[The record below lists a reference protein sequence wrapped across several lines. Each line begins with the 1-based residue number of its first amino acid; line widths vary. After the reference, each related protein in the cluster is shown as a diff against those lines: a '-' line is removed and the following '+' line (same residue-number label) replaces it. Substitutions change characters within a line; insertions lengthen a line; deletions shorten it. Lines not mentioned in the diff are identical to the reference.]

1 MNIENKTDTIDERIE
16 NTKKLVGKFIEEND
30 SLSSLGD
37 YKDYIEKA
45 INELKTT
52 KEELEKETYMLLVV
66 GGVKSGKSSLINA
79 LIGKESTIAKTG
91 VETTIYPSIISS
103 SKQDEIVVY
112 EKRSGDEFKDDEHSD
127 ANAHDEEEAE
137 LIGVVINDIKG
148 LSSAKNALVSKG
160 IKKKIVDLNRDKIEK
175 YVTSANREPNVLLI
189 NIRIQPKEDSIIN
202 NNTFIIDTPGID
214 GVIAGLSGT
223 RRENESSKVD
233 NNSKIEEELIKKS
246 EYIIFMRSSLTPLPR
261 EGIKLFKESQY
272 LTKRTIF
279 FIHNKFTINP
289 WRLTEDDS
297 SEQIEKDRKIF
308 SDFGIKPNPKIIDL
322 GKANDAILNKP
333 ELKDKESYEQ
343 LLDDSK
349 LKELEEDIKDA
360 ISRNGKQTHL
370 DTQVSNLETNLE
382 NLQNDISGKYQEF
395 QSEKKKTRDKV
406 VDSFDKIINH
416 LDEYIKNEEI
426 FEEILKNSAN
436 NSGLNFTTTKKIF
449 ELNYG
454 DFENINKNQLN
465 EYTKEQLEEHK
476 KVLSK
481 KIIEKHN
488 EILNQSID
496 IEKFNSFINNLNSL
510 SSEDNALV
518 TIETLLKTINETID
532 NKNPYLKFRLIKDDL
547 NEIKIKEDKREVV
560 RFVEPAPRKKD
571 WKGFKVWDEDKYF
584 TDAVNQMS
592 KDAVNNF
599 YINNEKEKSFFE
611 KLFKKVEK
619 YRNDMLDN
627 KNKFYERELYAQKEK
642 EYEKAKGFSEA
653 FEDLKESIKNDE

>member
-233 NNSKIEEELIKKS
+233 NNSKTEEELIKKS

-370 DTQVSNLETNLE
+370 DTQVSNLETNL
-382 NLQNDISGKYQEF
+382 
-395 QSEKKKTRDKV
+395 
-406 VDSFDKIINH
+406 
-416 LDEYIKNEEI
+416 
-426 FEEILKNSAN
+426 
-436 NSGLNFTTTKKIF
+436 
-449 ELNYG
+449 
-454 DFENINKNQLN
+454 
-465 EYTKEQLEEHK
+465 
-476 KVLSK
+476 
-481 KIIEKHN
+481 
-488 EILNQSID
+488 
-496 IEKFNSFINNLNSL
+496 
-510 SSEDNALV
+510 
-518 TIETLLKTINETID
+518 
-532 NKNPYLKFRLIKDDL
+532 
-547 NEIKIKEDKREVV
+547 
-560 RFVEPAPRKKD
+560 
-571 WKGFKVWDEDKYF
+571 
-584 TDAVNQMS
+584 
-592 KDAVNNF
+592 
-599 YINNEKEKSFFE
+599 
-611 KLFKKVEK
+611 
-619 YRNDMLDN
+619 
-627 KNKFYERELYAQKEK
+627 
-642 EYEKAKGFSEA
+642 
-653 FEDLKESIKNDE
+653 

>member
-233 NNSKIEEELIKKS
+233 NNSKTEEELIKKS

-308 SDFGIKPNPKIIDL
+308 SDFGIKPNPL
-322 GKANDAILNKP
+322 WCGQ
-333 ELKDKESYEQ
+333 Y
-343 LLDDSK
+343 
-349 LKELEEDIKDA
+349 
-360 ISRNGKQTHL
+360 
-370 DTQVSNLETNLE
+370 
-382 NLQNDISGKYQEF
+382 
-395 QSEKKKTRDKV
+395 
-406 VDSFDKIINH
+406 
-416 LDEYIKNEEI
+416 
-426 FEEILKNSAN
+426 
-436 NSGLNFTTTKKIF
+436 
-449 ELNYG
+449 
-454 DFENINKNQLN
+454 
-465 EYTKEQLEEHK
+465 
-476 KVLSK
+476 
-481 KIIEKHN
+481 
-488 EILNQSID
+488 
-496 IEKFNSFINNLNSL
+496 
-510 SSEDNALV
+510 
-518 TIETLLKTINETID
+518 
-532 NKNPYLKFRLIKDDL
+532 
-547 NEIKIKEDKREVV
+547 
-560 RFVEPAPRKKD
+560 
-571 WKGFKVWDEDKYF
+571 
-584 TDAVNQMS
+584 
-592 KDAVNNF
+592 
-599 YINNEKEKSFFE
+599 
-611 KLFKKVEK
+611 
-619 YRNDMLDN
+619 
-627 KNKFYERELYAQKEK
+627 
-642 EYEKAKGFSEA
+642 
-653 FEDLKESIKNDE
+653 

>member
-1 MNIENKTDTIDERIE
+1 
-16 NTKKLVGKFIEEND
+16 
-30 SLSSLGD
+30 
-37 YKDYIEKA
+37 
-45 INELKTT
+45 
-52 KEELEKETYMLLVV
+52 MLLVV
-66 GGVKSGKSSLINA
+66 GGVKSGKSSLLNA

-436 NSGLNFTTTKKIF
+436 NSGLNFTTTKNIF
-449 ELNYG
+449 DLNYG

-560 RFVEPAPRKKD
+560 RFVEPDPRKKD
-571 WKGFKVWDEDKYF
+571 WKGFKLWDKDKYF

>member
-343 LLDDSK
+343 LLDDDYYYNEENIKDELLQSILTLEGWIKKRVLESSRKGEKNINTIYSDLIKRVINNTTKNITQVDLEK
-349 LKELEEDIKDA
+349 LKHKLIYIRDLNKDYSKYGLSSKIETKDIE
-360 ISRNGKQTHL
+360 NTL
-370 DTQVSNLETNLE
+370 N
-382 NLQNDISGKYQEF
+382 NLQEKEF
-395 QSEKKKTRDKV
+395 MMIYNILEP
-406 VDSFDKIINH
+406 
-416 LDEYIKNEEI
+416 YID
-426 FEEILKNSAN
+426 
-436 NSGLNFTTTKKIF
+436 GL
-449 ELNYG
+449 E
-454 DFENINKNQLN
+454 
-465 EYTKEQLEEHK
+465 
-476 KVLSK
+476 SR
-481 KIIEKHN
+481 
-488 EILNQSID
+488 
-496 IEKFNSFINNLNSL
+496 LNSL
-510 SSEDNALV
+510 KNIQNL
-518 TIETLLKTINETID
+518 IE
-532 NKNPYLKFRLIKDDL
+532 FLIS
-547 NEIKIKEDKREVV
+547 NVN
-560 RFVEPAPRKKD
+560 
-571 WKGFKVWDEDKYF
+571 KYF
-584 TDAVNQMS
+584 TN
-592 KDAVNNF
+592 
-599 YINNEKEKSFFE
+599 KELKYDLSNGFSIFSDDTEE
-611 KLFKKVEK
+611 KLLFTMLSSGERQLLLLFSNIITSSDNPSIFIIDEPEISLNIKWQRKLISTLIKLSNNSKIQFILATHSIELLTNYKSSVNKLEHIIIERKGKK
-619 YRNDMLDN
+619 LD
-627 KNKFYERELYAQKEK
+627 KLY
-642 EYEKAKGFSEA
+642 
-653 FEDLKESIKNDE
+653 